1 MPSENRLG
9 MASHLMID
17 LKDKKIAV
25 LKGGPGSERAVS
37 LKTAESVVEALGTL
51 GAQVVE
57 VDVTGPDF
65 DVPGDAFIAMNLIHG
80 TFGEDGQIQ
89 AILEAKG
96 IRYTGAGVESSRIA
110 FDKKLS
116 KERFIAAGVPTPRS
130 QVYPLDGSAKLEIGF
145 PLVVKPPRE
154 GSSVGVHICHHQSE
168 FDAAIEDAKK
178 FGSDTLIEDYVA
190 GKELTVGVLGD
201 QVLPV
206 IHIEPVDGFY
216 DINNKYPWMTGKGK
230 TLYHCPAPFSEAV
243 TKQIQDAAL
252 AAFIEECKQGGVAE
266 ADLATMEKKGMPTG
280 LKVRHPLSDEPLE
293 VWVANDHHDGR
304 DSEHP
309 LLQPGDPLVVFHV
322 PVEMADRVHAFLAG
336 LPGNGPGR
344 ASHPSMRDALDATEA
359 ASHPVAY

>member
-1 MPSENRLG
+1 

-51 GAQVVE
+51 GVQVVE

-65 DVPGDAFIAMNLIHG
+65 EVPGDVFIAMNLIHG

-96 IRYTGAGVESSRIA
+96 VRYTGAGVESSRIA

-252 AAFIEECKQGGVAE
+252 AAFRSCG
-266 ADLATMEKKGMPTG
+266 T
-280 LKVRHPLSDEPLE
+280 E
-293 VWVANDHHDGR
+293 VYGRVDVMLR
-304 DSEHP
+304 DSDQAPFVLEINTIP
-309 LLQPGDPLVVFHV
+309 GMTSSSLLPKAAKALGIEFPQLCARII
-322 PVEMADRVHAFLAG
+322 ELSLAAR
-336 LPGNGPGR
+336 P
-344 ASHPSMRDALDATEA
+344 
-359 ASHPVAY
+359 

>member
-1 MPSENRLG
+1 

-65 DVPGDAFIAMNLIHG
+65 EVPGDAFIAMNLIHG

-96 IRYTGAGVESSRIA
+96 VRYTGAGVESSRIS

-116 KERFIAAGVPTPRS
+116 KGRFIAAGVPTPRS
-130 QVYPLDGSAKLEIGF
+130 QVYPLDGSAALEIGL

-178 FGSDTLIEDYVA
+178 FGGDTLIEDYVA

-243 TKQIQDAAL
+243 TRQIQDAAL
-252 AAFIEECKQGGVAE
+252 AAFRSCG
-266 ADLATMEKKGMPTG
+266 T
-280 LKVRHPLSDEPLE
+280 E
-293 VWVANDHHDGR
+293 VYGRVDVMLR
-304 DSEHP
+304 DSDQAPFVLEINTIP
-309 LLQPGDPLVVFHV
+309 GMTSSSLLPKAAKAVGIDFPQLCARII
-322 PVEMADRVHAFLAG
+322 ELSLAAR
-336 LPGNGPGR
+336 P
-344 ASHPSMRDALDATEA
+344 
-359 ASHPVAY
+359 